1 MVNPDVQAQLQEEID
16 FVFDGK
22 EEGEDLSADDLT
34 NMPYLEQVNNSMQAR
49 GSWDLHGVHVSIFR
63 FLVKLQD

>member
-1 MVNPDVQAQLQEEID
+1 MINPDVQAQLQEEID

-22 EEGEDLSADDLT
+22 EDGEDLSADDLT
-34 NMPYLEQVNNSMQAR
+34 NMPYLEQVNNAS
-49 GSWDLHGVHVSIFR
+49 GSWDLHGSSIFR

>member
-34 NMPYLEQVNNSMQAR
+34 NMPYLEQVNNSMQAS
-49 GSWDLHGVHVSIFR
+49 GS
-63 FLVKLQD
+63 

>member
-34 NMPYLEQVNNSMQAR
+34 NMPYLEQVNNSQCKLVEVEICMVFMYLYL
-49 GSWDLHGVHVSIFR
+49 GS
-63 FLVKLQD
+63 

>member
-34 NMPYLEQVNNSMQAR
+34 NMPYLEQVNNSMQAS
-49 GSWDLHGVHVSIFR
+49 GSWDLHGVMYLYLGS
-63 FLVKLQD
+63 